1 MLSGKERNNF
11 WKCRETV
18 FYSKIQC
25 SKIFFS
31 NDLYKLSSWYRSNI
45 RENEDLQAACNTNCS
60 CGFDTYDPVCSEDDV
75 TFFNPCVAGCL
86 VFIKSVYIAESSSSE
101 LVANPRLL
109 RWSKSVWISVPNYFS
124 YTNMLEP
131 ASFIFLAD
139 FSSVLFWYFCC
150 CDSFSAYFNFF

>member
-86 VFIKSVYIAESSSSE
+86 VEINDDVSIWFFFLKISDLNLLLVEGAEVSFCKGLKTLDE
-101 LVANPRLL
+101 L
-109 RWSKSVWISVPNYFS
+109 PNELKWQ
-124 YTNMLEP
+124 MP
-131 ASFIFLAD
+131 K
-139 FSSVLFWYFCC
+139 W
-150 CDSFSAYFNFF
+150 